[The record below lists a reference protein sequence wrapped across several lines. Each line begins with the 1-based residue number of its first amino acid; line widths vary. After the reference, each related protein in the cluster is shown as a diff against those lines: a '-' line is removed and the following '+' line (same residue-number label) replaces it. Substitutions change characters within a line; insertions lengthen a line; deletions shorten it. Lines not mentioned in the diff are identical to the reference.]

1 MKVEFE
7 RESELVDVFVENYF
21 AALNELI
28 IKEMPIRF
36 GNIDVVGI
44 ENINLPFT
52 DKQIITLSKPSCAL
66 LFTMIKNSRPVS
78 RKTLIKKVGLSESTI
93 NNVLYELQNVQLIKK
108 DGENFLRN
116 STFVFPKTIVTGYEA
131 KLKDFNKAFYQAK
144 NNKDYVDYS
153 YLVFPEENARKILSR
168 KGELLKKNNIGLIA
182 VSRRES
188 IILLKAKKINCM
200 DNYMRLL
207 NIAKAKSYCINNG
220 VI

>member
-21 AALNELI
+21 TTLNELI

-78 RKTLIKKVGLSESTI
+78 RKTLIKKAGLSESTI

-131 KLKDFNKAFYQAK
+131 KLKEI
-144 NNKDYVDYS
+144 
-153 YLVFPEENARKILSR
+153 YLYLEK
-168 KGELLKKNNIGLIA
+168 LKKEN
-182 VSRRES
+182 
-188 IILLKAKKINCM
+188 
-200 DNYMRLL
+200 
-207 NIAKAKSYCINNG
+207 
-220 VI
+220 